1 MAEPVAGR
9 IRYPEFEA
17 RHPWLVR
24 LLNAYH
30 LSDTATR
37 ADLERETA
45 RRGVAVA
52 CHPGCRNCCIDQ
64 CIPVTE
70 FEVLG
75 IWWYAS
81 EILEGEARAGLMQ
94 RLLGYGEMG
103 ECAFLVDGRCA
114 VYPLRPFVCRQYH
127 VFSRACAPGENVSE
141 TRNRDVFRGA
151 QDCGRELA
159 WQIIP
164 LYGVAEEN
172 VDWLFE
178 SGYVSRKGRH
188 LHTLP
193 LDNIVMHM
201 KTTDHRKKARNA

>member
-1 MAEPVAGR
+1 MAERVH
-9 IRYPEFEA
+9 YPEFEQ

-24 LLNAYH
+24 LLDAYH
-30 LSDTATR
+30 LSDAATR
-37 ADLERETA
+37 ADLAREA
-45 RRGVAVA
+45 AKRGVAVA
-52 CHPGCRNCCIDQ
+52 CGPGCRNCCVDQ

-75 IWWYAS
+75 IWWYVS
-81 EILEGEARAGLMQ
+81 EIMAGEAQEELAQ
-94 RLLGYGEMG
+94 RLLGHGQVG
-103 ECAFLVDGRCA
+103 ECAFLMQGRCA

-127 VFSRACAPGENVSE
+127 VFGRPCGPGENVFE
-141 TRNRDVFRGA
+141 TRPGAAFRGA
-151 QDCGRELA
+151 QDSGRELA

-178 SGYVSRKGRH
+178 SGYVTRKGKH

-193 LDNIVMHM
+193 LDNIVMHI
-201 KTTDHRKKARNA
+201 KTTDALRKLRKARNA

>member
-1 MAEPVAGR
+1 MAEPLAER

-17 RHPWLVR
+17 RHPWLAR
-24 LLNAYH
+24 LLDAYH
-30 LSDTATR
+30 ISDTATR
-37 ADLERETA
+37 AELERETA

-52 CHPGCRNCCIDQ
+52 CHPGCRNCCVDQ

-75 IWWYAS
+75 IWWYVA
-81 EILEGEARAGLMQ
+81 EILEGAAQEELKQ
-94 RLLGYGEMG
+94 RLLGFGEIG
-103 ECAFLVDGRCA
+103 ECAFLVGGRCA

-127 VFSRACAPGENVSE
+127 VFSRPCAPGENVSE

-151 QDCGRELA
+151 QDSGRELA

-178 SGYVSRKGRH
+178 SGYVSRKGKH

-201 KTTDHRKKARNA
+201 KTTAHRKKARNA

>member
-1 MAEPVAGR
+1 MAERVS
-9 IRYPEFEA
+9 YPEHEA
-17 RHPWLVR
+17 RHPWLAR

-30 LSDTATR
+30 ISDEATR
-37 ADLERETA
+37 ADLERETL
-45 RRGVAVA
+45 RRGHGVA
-52 CHPGCRNCCIDQ
+52 CGPGCRNCCIDQ

-81 EILEGEARAGLMQ
+81 EILEGEAQAGLMQ
-94 RLLGYGEMG
+94 RLLGFGEVG
-103 ECAFLVDGRCA
+103 ECAFLVAGRCS

-127 VFSRACAPGENVSE
+127 VFSQPCGPGENVSE
-141 TRNRDVFRGA
+141 NRHQDVFRGA
-151 QDCGRELA
+151 QDSGRDLA

-178 SGYVSRKGRH
+178 SGYVSRKGKH

-201 KTTDHRKKARNA
+201 KTAAHLRKARNA